1 MAPVRRINPTID
13 QGESPNQPK
22 QQAAST
28 QSKVAPAAAAPTAAQ
43 FRAAEAAATGRA
55 TATESEIAKTIQAPS
70 AAVAAKPAVQTPS
83 MPVEP
88 AQEVAVVDDA
98 GKAAA
103 LAFGL
108 TEQLLAAFPE
118 LQNVY
123 NLFLAGNETDARIAY
138 QKSGYY
144 QNLTKTSRDRQTM
157 KATQPGAYK
166 TELDQFVLEQQRRL
180 VQRGIRLDDATL
192 RSMLEKAYDDGLSE
206 EQIDLKALTTF
217 KGDIGGETLGAVQ
230 SLKSYAAAFGVG
242 YQQPMFDQWSK
253 DIFAGTITV
262 NDVQARI
269 RQDSASAF
277 PAYAEQINRGV
288 SMDAIASAYKTSMA
302 EILER
307 DPESITFNDSRLRKA
322 LQYTIDGKPAVMP
335 LWEFEKQIRS
345 TPEWMNT
352 KDARDTIESLSFKV
366 LSDWGLA

>member
-1 MAPVRRINPTID
+1 MAPVRRINPVID
-13 QGESPNQPK
+13 GGE
-22 QQAAST
+22 
-28 QSKVAPAAAAPTAAQ
+28 VATPINKPATPPAQTAPTMSAQPMDERRESIERARQIAA
-43 FRAAEAAATGRA
+43 FKPET
-55 TATESEIAKTIQAPS
+55 TATTTPVVKDGDAGPTPVDVTEI
-70 AAVAAKPAVQTPS
+70 
-83 MPVEP
+83 
-88 AQEVAVVDDA
+88 DDA

-166 TELDQFVLEQQRRL
+166 TELDQFIIEQQRRL